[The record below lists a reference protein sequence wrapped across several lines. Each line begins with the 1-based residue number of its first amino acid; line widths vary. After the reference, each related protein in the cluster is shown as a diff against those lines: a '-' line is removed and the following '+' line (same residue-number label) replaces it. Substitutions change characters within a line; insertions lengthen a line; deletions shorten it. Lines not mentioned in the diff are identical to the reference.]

1 MSRHNDTLLQD
12 DGIPSMANAVVVLL
26 HTEWNHEVVDELVRG
41 CEQALGSHHVKK
53 IVKMQVPGAMELAFG
68 CRRYYEATA
77 GGPESPDALIM
88 LGCVIRGGTPHF
100 DYVCQAVTEGA
111 TQLNLALPVPVIF
124 GVLTVDTVE
133 QAAERTGGTHG
144 HKGEEAALTALKMI
158 ALNRKLS

>member
-12 DGIPSMANAVVVLL
+12 SGIPSMRNAGVVLL

-41 CEQALGSHHVKK
+41 CEQALGRHHVTR
-53 IVKMQVPGAMELAFG
+53 IVKIQVPGAMELAFA

-77 GGPESPDALIM
+77 GGPQSPDAMIM

-100 DYVCQAVTEGA
+100 EYVSQAVTEGA
-111 TQLNLALPVPVIF
+111 TRLNLVLPVPVIF
-124 GVLTVDTVE
+124 GVLTVDTAA
-133 QAAERTGGTHG
+133 QAADRTGGAHG

-158 ALNRKLS
+158 AINRKLS